1 MLQPEMDVTLFI
13 QFSNETF
20 QWRLDE
26 MIKCK
31 KPGCEHIGLSFLV
44 VFARSILD
52 GLLYT
57 IVKLIWKLIQS
68 RIVPNLVLVDIFLV
82 TGTVKLKCVLLLV
95 MFQLNLFG
103 IISTAQ
109 VESLLQYFPVF
120 DKLRKEFFIG
130 EMIWNFADFM
140 TQQGELKPGADPESV
155 KRGS

>member
-1 MLQPEMDVTLFI
+1 
-13 QFSNETF
+13 
-20 QWRLDE
+20 

-82 TGTVKLKCVLLLV
+82 TGTIVLSAFTC
-95 MFQLNLFG
+95 FQLFH
-103 IISTAQ
+103 
-109 VESLLQYFPVF
+109 V
-120 DKLRKEFFIG
+120 
-130 EMIWNFADFM
+130 
-140 TQQGELKPGADPESV
+140 
-155 KRGS
+155 

>member
-1 MLQPEMDVTLFI
+1 
-13 QFSNETF
+13 
-20 QWRLDE
+20 

-82 TGTVKLKCVLLLV
+82 TGTVKLKYVLLLV
-95 MFQLNLFG
+95 MF
-103 IISTAQ
+103 
-109 VESLLQYFPVF
+109 
-120 DKLRKEFFIG
+120 
-130 EMIWNFADFM
+130 
-140 TQQGELKPGADPESV
+140 
-155 KRGS
+155 